1 MDSAYTHEF
10 QVSFYVFG
18 GVVHPSEITE
28 QLQIEPDLIHEMGSL
43 RNSRPERPAKTYQK
57 HLWRFSSLPT
67 PSDEPNVQS
76 HIEFILQA
84 IEPHSAY
91 LLFLAKDAELYLEV
105 DCRLDERFRST
116 SYEIDRS
123 LLARLVKL
131 QVSMGHVFRLAK
143 NERVS
148 CSTLTGRFGEQ

>member
-1 MDSAYTHEF
+1 MDSAYTDEF
-10 QVSFYVFG
+10 RASFYVLG

-28 QLQIEPDLIHEMGSL
+28 RFQIEPDLIHEMGSQ
-43 RNSRPERPAKTYQK
+43 RHSHPERPAKTYQK
-57 HLWRFSSLPT
+57 HLWRFSSPPT

-105 DCRLDERFRST
+105 DCRLDEHFRSA

-131 QVSMGHVFRLAK
+131 QVSMGHVFRLAM
-143 NERVS
+143 NEHVS
-148 CSTLTGRFGEQ
+148 GST